1 MNNRSWLMLLVVL
14 VVAIGGY
21 LVYDN
26 QQDDIEIDFPDIEIN
41 DQ

>member
-1 MNNRSWLMLLVVL
+1 MNNRSWLMVLVIL

-21 LVYDN
+21 LIYDN
-26 QQDDIEIDFPDIEIN
+26 QRNDIEIDLPDIEIN

>member
-1 MNNRSWLMLLVVL
+1 MNNRSWLMLIVIL

-26 QQDDIEIDFPDIEIN
+26 QQDDIEIDLPDIEIN

>member
-1 MNNRSWLMLLVVL
+1 MNSRAWLMLLVVL

-21 LVYDN
+21 LVYED
-26 QQDDIEIDFPDIEIN
+26 QQDDIEIDLPDIELN

>member
-1 MNNRSWLMLLVVL
+1 MNNRSWLMLIVIL

-21 LVYDN
+21 LVYDS
-26 QQDDIEIDFPDIEIN
+26 QQDDIEIDLPDIQIN